1 TKSFLGHYIGA
12 YESLRDLILEAAA
25 ARGKKPGI
33 RLVDAVILVFMVLTC
48 WFAAYKNPS
57 ILGIIECISGPT
69 GAAILLL
76 LPMYAIHKLPVL
88 APWRGKASNVFVTL
102 IGLITVSAIFYGMF
116 Q

>member
-1 TKSFLGHYIGA
+1 
-12 YESLRDLILEAAA
+12 
-25 ARGKKPGI
+25 
-33 RLVDAVILVFMVLTC
+33 MVLTC

-57 ILGIIECISGPT
+57 ILGIIESVSGPT

-88 APWRGKASNVFVTL
+88 TPYRGKASNVFVTL
-102 IGLITVSAIFYGMF
+102 IGVITVSAIFYGMF

>member
-1 TKSFLGHYIGA
+1 
-12 YESLRDLILEAAA
+12 
-25 ARGKKPGI
+25 
-33 RLVDAVILVFMVLTC
+33 MVLTSLVRRVQEPQ
-48 WFAAYKNPS
+48 YPS
-57 ILGIIECISGPT
+57 VLSECISGPT